1 MPGGCN
7 MEGVRVCGKR
17 VDGGKDEGGSF
28 ECEESDIFMPRFVS
42 PVKLSKL
49 GLNFSSHLQGGHE
62 IILLIGYIDKYNLYK
77 DIVCS
82 MAEAPL

>member
-7 MEGVRVCGKR
+7 LKGVGLWDKGVN
-17 VDGGKDEGGSF
+17 GGKDERRSF

-49 GLNFSSHLQGGHE
+49 GLNFSNHLQGGHE
-62 IILLIGYIDKYNLYK
+62 IVLLIGHIDKYNLYK